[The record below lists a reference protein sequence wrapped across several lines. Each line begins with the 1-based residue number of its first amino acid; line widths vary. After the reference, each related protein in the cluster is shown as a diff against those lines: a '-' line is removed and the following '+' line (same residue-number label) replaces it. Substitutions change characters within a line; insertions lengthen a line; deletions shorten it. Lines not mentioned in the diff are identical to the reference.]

1 MDTPTSPG
9 DDGSVGRMPA
19 SGARVVLIAAMIVI
33 APGAG
38 LLLLIS
44 WIGLIGGYENTES
57 SDTWLGLL
65 GLGAAVGLLATV
77 LAIYGLA
84 NRSRV
89 ATAVAALAQGSATV
103 FLLVLW
109 TSATDG
115 DSAVIAGFLVV
126 IVIDVMMILAASPV
140 RAAQPAGVTTAM
152 VNPALQR
159 EAITAV
165 KPLRERPMA
174 DSIQRRVSLI
184 GMVAIAA
191 IGGLGVLFEQAMGG
205 PFNLRL
211 AGGAAL
217 LALPAVVAIRALG
230 ARSRQVVTGAAIVQ
244 GATATL
250 LLFLWEHPRWPDL
263 PSPP

>member
-1 MDTPTSPG
+1 M
-9 DDGSVGRMPA
+9 
-19 SGARVVLIAAMIVI
+19 
-33 APGAG
+33 
-38 LLLLIS
+38 
-44 WIGLIGGYENTES
+44 
-57 SDTWLGLL
+57 
-65 GLGAAVGLLATV
+65 
-77 LAIYGLA
+77 
-84 NRSRV
+84 
-89 ATAVAALAQGSATV
+89 AALAQGSATV

-205 PFNLRL
+205 PFKLRL

-250 LLFLWEHPRWPDL
+250 LFLWEHPRWHEIGAYDAQDTAFNAYLAGVMALDAVTLWAGRL
-263 PSPP
+263 PAASLRPT